1 MSTLRVTNLQGGSAG
16 SAPNL
21 PDGAVVTGVVTATS
35 FSGSGANLTGI
46 DATALKDGSGNVKI
60 QANSDGAVV
69 TGVLT
74 ATTGSFT
81 SNVSVGGTL
90 TYEDVTN
97 IDSVGLIT
105 ARSGIEITGN
115 IGLGGA
121 TYGSSGQVL
130 TSGGSGA
137 NATWTTISSSP
148 ETTGVANGAIA
159 DGNPVSVDADG
170 KFSIT
175 KKTINAN
182 DPLTL
187 SSEFN
192 GAEASNNISTFW
204 NVYDPNLKMVLVVY
218 DDDNDGHKLNVSVGN
233 VNAALGN
240 ASWARSIIS
249 SGNQGYN
256 CAIAYVGDTA
266 GQSEW
271 ITTSVDSSNQG
282 WVYCGSTDGSTVTK
296 YTSLG
301 GIQLGNGT
309 DKNVHNQFDDGG
321 GPVKIVTDTSS
332 TQNRTVLMFWKLE
345 NSDKFS
351 SAFATLNGPS
361 DFVWGSVVRANGD
374 VAAGSGSSGYDVCY
388 DSVNNKFVAV
398 FNSGNNLSAQIATR
412 SGTNTV
418 TWGSTTQAV
427 AVDSGTLSICYH
439 EATGKIVCA
448 YESLAGNLRYG
459 YAVVGTVSGTTISWG
474 TPAQFASV
482 NIRVSKLRYDPN
494 TENMVIT
501 YNLRNSNYDLKAIS
515 ATVSGNSIS
524 FGTETAVASVSGN
537 IMGVQ
542 SGLAYDRSAERFLCS
557 YENTND
563 KGKNKLINPGSASTN
578 LSSFIGFSNGAYTN
592 GQTATVALSGAVD
605 DAQVG
610 LTTGTSYYVQK
621 NGSLGTVA
629 DTPSIKA
636 GVAIASDK
644 LLIRS

>member
-1 MSTLRVTNLQGGSAG
+1 MSELLVTSIYNQEGEG
-16 SAPNL
+16 APNF
-21 PDGAVVTGVVTATS
+21 PKGATSTGVITATS

-46 DATALKDGSGNVKI
+46 DATALKDTDGNVKI
-60 QANSDGAVV
+60 QAEASGVVV
-69 TGVLT
+69 TGILT
-74 ATTGSFT
+74 ATGS
-81 SNVSVGGTL
+81 VSVGGTL

-105 ARSGIEITGN
+105 ARDGIHVTGN

-121 TYGSSGQVL
+121 TYGTAGQVL

-159 DGNPVSVDADG
+159 DGKPVSVDADG

-175 KKTINAN
+175 AKTINAN

-192 GAEASNNISTFW
+192 GAEAANYISTFW

-218 DDDNDGHKLNVSVGN
+218 DDDNDGHKLNVSVAN
-233 VNAALGN
+233 VNAAAGN

-256 CAIAYVGDTA
+256 CSIGYVGDTA

-271 ITTSVDSSNQG
+271 ITTSVDNTNQG
-282 WVYCGSTDGSTVTK
+282 WVYCGSTDGNTVTK

-301 GIQLGNGT
+301 AIQLGNGT
-309 DKNVHNQFDDGG
+309 DKNIHNQSDDGG

-332 TQNRTVLMFWKLE
+332 SQNRTVLMFWKLE
-345 NSDKFS
+345 SSDKFS
-351 SAFATLNGPS
+351 SAFATLDS
-361 DFVWGSVVRANGD
+361 ASSFTWGSVVRANGD
-374 VAAGSGSSGYDVCY
+374 VASGSGSSGYDVCY
-388 DSVNNKFVAV
+388 DSGNNKFVAV

-427 AVDSGTLSICYH
+427 AQNSGTLSVCYH

-448 YESLAGNLRYG
+448 YQSVSQSNNG
-459 YAVVGTVSGTTISWG
+459 YAVVGTVSGNSISWG
-474 TPAQFASV
+474 TPAQFSSV

-501 YNLRNSNYDLKAIS
+501 YNLRDSSYDLKAIS

-537 IMGVQ
+537 VMGVQ

-621 NGSLGTVA
+621 NGSLAATA

-636 GVAIASDK
+636 GVAIASNK